1 MSEKGKIIVKALVT
15 GGSASGGPP
24 IGPAVGPT
32 GINIKDVV
40 DEINKQTTVF
50 KGLTVPVRIEC
61 DPETK
66 QFEIFIETPSTA
78 SLLLKELGVEK
89 GSSTCSEEKIGNLI
103 FYKLNGNHPL
113 YAEIKNIINKT
124 AGITEKIKTSL
135 FKVTY
140 IETAEKDLNTAKRN
154 IDIDEECAFTYA
166 YNSMLH
172 CGLALM
178 NSQGYRPKHAEKH
191 KNIVRFCDSFLGND
205 FSDLIIIYNYMRKS
219 RHKFLYEP
227 DVPCTKNVPG

>member
-40 DEINKQTTVF
+40 DEINKQTTLF

-89 GSSTCSEEKIGNLI
+89 GSSTCSEEKIGNLTLEQVQNVVDA
-103 FYKLNGNHPL
+103 K
-113 YAEIKNIINKT
+113 
-124 AGITEKIKTSL
+124 
-135 FKVTY
+135 
-140 IETAEKDLNTAKRN
+140 KD
-154 IDIDEECAFTYA
+154 
-166 YNSMLH
+166 
-172 CGLALM
+172 
-178 NSQGYRPKHAEKH
+178 
-191 KNIVRFCDSFLGND
+191 
-205 FSDLIIIYNYMRKS
+205 
-219 RHKFLYEP
+219 KFLDKTYKAALKTVLGTALSIGLTIEGE
-227 DVPCTKNVPG
+227 DTRIIQGRIVNGEYDDKIRGE

>member
-1 MSEKGKIIVKALVT
+1 MTQDLLTLYFNNTNKKYYLRELERILGYSAGNIRRELQKLSED
-15 GGSASGGPP
+15 
-24 IGPAVGPT
+24 
-32 GINIKDVV
+32 N
-40 DEINKQTTVF
+40 F
-50 KGLTVPVRIEC
+50 
-61 DPETK
+61 
-66 QFEIFIETPSTA
+66 F
-78 SLLLKELGVEK
+78 LK
-89 GSSTCSEEKIGNLI
+89 EKIGNLI

>member
-40 DEINKQTTVF
+40 DEINKQTIVF

-89 GSSTCSEEKIGNLI
+89 GSSTCSEEKIGNLTLEQVQNVVDA
-103 FYKLNGNHPL
+103 K
-113 YAEIKNIINKT
+113 
-124 AGITEKIKTSL
+124 
-135 FKVTY
+135 
-140 IETAEKDLNTAKRN
+140 KD
-154 IDIDEECAFTYA
+154 
-166 YNSMLH
+166 
-172 CGLALM
+172 
-178 NSQGYRPKHAEKH
+178 
-191 KNIVRFCDSFLGND
+191 
-205 FSDLIIIYNYMRKS
+205 
-219 RHKFLYEP
+219 KFLDKTYKAALKTVLGTALSIGLTIEGEDP
-227 DVPCTKNVPG
+227 RIIQGRIVNGEYDDKIRGE